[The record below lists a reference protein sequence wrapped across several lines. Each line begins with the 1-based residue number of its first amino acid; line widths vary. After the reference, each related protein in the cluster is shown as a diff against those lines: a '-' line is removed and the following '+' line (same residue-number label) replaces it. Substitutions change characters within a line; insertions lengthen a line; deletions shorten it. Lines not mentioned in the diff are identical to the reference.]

1 MSSLLPAI
9 WLVSAKHHFHNHV
22 AHTQINTSRDQET
35 NFNSDARTDNPSNP
49 SYASIVIG
57 RNQGGAQN
65 VQNNMER
72 WEHSFKFEIPEIH
85 GSQVADELLNWIA
98 TVDEILEFKH
108 VPLERCVLVLAM
120 RFLNRA
126 VAW

>member
-1 MSSLLPAI
+1 MA
-9 WLVSAKHHFHNHV
+9 V
-22 AHTQINTSRDQET
+22 T
-35 NFNSDARTDNPSNP
+35 
-49 SYASIVIG
+49 G

-65 VQNNMER
+65 VQNNMEQ

-85 GSQVADELLNWIA
+85 GSQVADKLLNWIT
-98 TVDEILEFKH
+98 TVDDFLEFKH

-126 VAW
+126 VAWWSQLKASKLRLENFKIDLWDKLKKHIMKTFIPYNYDALRLQNL